1 MTGNGRTYLPNSR
14 TCFVCGEDNHAG
26 LQQRFYVEG
35 DIVKTLLNPKPHHC
49 GYANTVHGGIV
60 ATILDET
67 MGWAANREMRRMC
80 MTADIAVRYK
90 SPVPGDVESL
100 VCARVTKSAKRLVYL
115 EGWIEG
121 RNGQVLARAEAR
133 FMPLSAEETK
143 LIDEHMVYRDG
154 EERPFEGVGE

>member
-1 MTGNGRTYLPNSR
+1 MSENGRRYLPTSPS
-14 TCFVCGEDNHAG
+14 CFVCGEHNQAG
-26 LQQRFYVEG
+26 LQQRFFVE
-35 DIVKTLLNPKPHHC
+35 DDVVKTVLKPKIEHC

-80 MTADIAVRYK
+80 VTADITVRYRK
-90 SPVPGDVESL
+90 PVPGDVESL
-100 VCARVTKSAKRLVYL
+100 VCARVTKASKRLVYL

-121 RNGQVLARAEAR
+121 ANGETLARAQGR

-143 LIDEHMVYRDG
+143 RIDKHMIYRDG
-154 EERPFEGVGE
+154 EERPFADVAD